1 MAGERPRYGLLVSAL
16 GAVVL
21 AISVFLPW
29 YGVSFTPHGIAFAQQ
44 LGKQVAS
51 QLGNAT
57 LQSYMAS
64 LHANLSGL
72 AGHEFLSLSAHQ
84 ALRTLNVVLLIAG
97 GLGCVIALFALAGST
112 SGEANRG
119 SLALLGALAAACV
132 LYRMVQPPSGR
143 RHALAVAARGR
154 LAIAARRRRDG
165 RRGSVAGAGRRCRL
179 ASGRRAG
186 HLVAAV
192 RVDPG
197 ALSELALGR
206 GRRHRPIAVSG
217 AAPALKRHGPALS

>member
-44 LGKQVAS
+44 VGKQVAS

-57 LQSYMAS
+57 LQSYVAS

-132 LYRMVQPPSGR
+132 LYRMVQPPSPGGDMLSLSLR
-143 RHALAVAARGR
+143 EGAWLSLLGAA
-154 LAIAARRRRDG
+154 AM
-165 RRGSVAGAGRRCRL
+165 V
-179 ASGRRAG
+179 
-186 HLVAAV
+186 V
-192 RVDPG
+192 G
-197 ALSELALGR
+197 ALWPAPG
-206 GRRHRPIAVSG
+206 GGAVSRQVDAQDTWSQLSG
-217 AAPALKRHGPALS
+217 WTPGP

>member
-1 MAGERPRYGLLVSAL
+1 MAGERPRYGLFVSAL

-44 LGKQVAS
+44 LGNQVAS

-57 LQSYMAS
+57 LQSYMAP
-64 LHANLSGL
+64 LHDNLAGL

-84 ALRTLNVVLLIAG
+84 ALKTLNVVLLIAG

-132 LYRMVQPPSGR
+132 LYRMIQPPSPAGDLLSLSLR
-143 RHALAVAARGR
+143 EGAWLSLLGAA
-154 LAIAARRRRDG
+154 AM
-165 RRGSVAGAGRRCRL
+165 V
-179 ASGRRAG
+179 
-186 HLVAAV
+186 V
-192 RVDPG
+192 G
-197 ALSELALGR
+197 ALWPAKSAAGISRQADAPDAWSQL
-206 GRRHRPIAVSG
+206 SG
-217 AAPALKRHGPALS
+217 WTPGP

>member
-1 MAGERPRYGLLVSAL
+1 MMAGERPRYGLLVSAL

-132 LYRMVQPPSGR
+132 LYRMVQPPSPGGDMLSLSLR
-143 RHALAVAARGR
+143 EGAWLSLLGAA
-154 LAIAARRRRDG
+154 AM
-165 RRGSVAGAGRRCRL
+165 V
-179 ASGRRAG
+179 
-186 HLVAAV
+186 V
-192 RVDPG
+192 G
-197 ALSELALGR
+197 ALWPAQG
-206 GRRHRPIAVSG
+206 GGAVSRQVDAQDTWSQLSG
-217 AAPALKRHGPALS
+217 WTPGP

>member
-1 MAGERPRYGLLVSAL
+1 VQGRRTTIKQRPIRADGHSTMAGERPRYGLFVSAL

-29 YGVSFTPHGIAFAQQ
+29 YGVSFTSHGIAFAQQ
-44 LGKQVAS
+44 VGNQVAS

-64 LHANLSGL
+64 LHDNLAGL

-84 ALRTLNVVLLIAG
+84 ALKTLNVVLLIAG

-132 LYRMVQPPSGR
+132 LYRIVQPPTPAGDMLSLSLREG
-143 RHALAVAARGR
+143 AWLSLLGAGAM
-154 LAIAARRRRDG
+154 
-165 RRGSVAGAGRRCRL
+165 VAGALWPAKIG
-179 ASGRRAG
+179 
-186 HLVAAV
+186 AAV
-192 RVDPG
+192 ARQADAPDAWSQLSGWTPG
-197 ALSELALGR
+197 
-206 GRRHRPIAVSG
+206 P
-217 AAPALKRHGPALS
+217 